1 MTEHNIVSVSGGKDS
16 TALLL
21 LAIERTVENL
31 KAVFCDTG
39 HEHAQ
44 TYEYVRYLEQAT
56 GVPIRWVKADF
67 SAQIKAKRER
77 LEAVVRGEKVPRNT
91 WTPEQASRAIPYCVP
106 TGNPFSDLCILKG
119 RFPSTKARF
128 CSEELKRNVILEQ
141 VNQPLWDAGDYII
154 SWQGVRADE
163 SPSRALLDEE
173 EDVNQQYTIYRPL
186 LRWTAEECF
195 SMHRKHGIKHNPLY
209 EQGMGRVGCM
219 PCIHASKDELREIA
233 IRFPEEIERVA
244 EMERV
249 VGAASRRST
258 SSFFAVDKTPGEHV
272 GRTDIPM
279 PGIHA
284 VVEWSKTGRGGRQ
297 FDWMRMEEE
306 GLLCSSIYG
315 LCE

>member
-1 MTEHNIVSVSGGKDS
+1 MEHNIISVSGGKDS

-21 LAIERTVENL
+21 LAIEHQPENMQ
-31 KAVFCDTG
+31 AVFCDTG

-44 TYEYVRYLEQAT
+44 TYDYILYLEQAT
-56 GVPIRWVKADF
+56 GIPIRWVKADF
-67 SAQIKAKRER
+67 SAQIEAKRAR
-77 LEAVVRGEKVPRNT
+77 LEAVARGDKVPRNT
-91 WTPEQASRAIPYCVP
+91 WTPEQAARAARYCVP
-106 TGNPFSDLCILKG
+106 TGNPFADLCIWKG

-128 CSEELKRNVILEQ
+128 CSEELKRNVIQAQ
-141 VNQPLWDAGDYII
+141 VNQPLWDAGAYIV

-186 LRWTAEECF
+186 LRWTAADCF
-195 SMHRKHGIKHNPLY
+195 AMHKKHGIRHNPLY

-219 PCIHASKDELREIA
+219 PCIHASKNELREIA
-233 IRFPEEIERVA
+233 IRFPEEIDRVE

-249 VGAASRRST
+249 VGMASRRNT
-258 SSFFAVDKTPGEHV
+258 SSFFASDKTPGDHV
-272 GRTDIPM
+272 GCAGIPM
-279 PGIHA
+279 PNIRD

-297 FDWMRMEEE
+297 FDWLRMEED
-306 GLLCSSIYG
+306 GLLCSSMYG

>member
-1 MTEHNIVSVSGGKDS
+1 MSEHNIISVSGGKDS

-21 LAIERTVENL
+21 LAIERQPENL
-31 KAVFCDTG
+31 QAVFCDTG
-39 HEHAQ
+39 HEHQQ
-44 TYEYVRYLEQAT
+44 TYDYVRYLADAT

-67 SAQIKAKRER
+67 SAQINAKRER
-77 LEAVVRGEKVPRNT
+77 LESVVRGEKVPRNT
-91 WTPEQASRAIPYCVP
+91 WTPEQASRAIPFLIP
-106 TGNPFSDLCILKG
+106 TGNPFADLCIWKG

-141 VNQPLWDAGDYII
+141 VNRPLWAAGAYIV

-173 EDVNQQYTIYRPL
+173 EDVDQNYTIYRPL

-195 SMHRKHGIKHNPLY
+195 AMHRKHGIKHNPLY

-219 PCIHASKDELREIA
+219 PCIHANKDEVREIA
-233 IRFPEEIERVA
+233 VRFQKEVDRVA

-249 VGAASRRST
+249 VSGASRRQT
-258 SSFFAVDKTPGEHV
+258 SSFFSSDKTPGDHV
-272 GRTDIPM
+272 GCPDIPM

-297 FDWMRMEEE
+297 YDWLKMEDE
-306 GLLCSSIYG
+306 GLLCSSLYG